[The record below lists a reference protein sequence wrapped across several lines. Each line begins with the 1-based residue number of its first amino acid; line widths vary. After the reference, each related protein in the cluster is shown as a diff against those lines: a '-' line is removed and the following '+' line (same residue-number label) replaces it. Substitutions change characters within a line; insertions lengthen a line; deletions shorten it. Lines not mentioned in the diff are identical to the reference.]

1 MSAVTLPE
9 DGREIVS
16 FRDAGRVSQVEMRVG
31 LPPIS
36 NAMWTWS
43 W

>member
-1 MSAVTLPE
+1 MGAVTLPA

-16 FRDAGRVSQVEMRVG
+16 FRDASEVSQVETRAG
-31 LPPIS
+31 LPPIAK
-36 NAMWTWS
+36 AMWTWL